1 MDSIF
6 SSRFVASEWIKQ
18 LPCGSGMED
27 CDFPEDALLPEIR
40 PESQAEI
47 NVAEFLNIKRADD
60 IHSEPSKSS
69 VDNEL
74 NPCWQ
79 DIYDADC
86 TMDSIF
92 SARFVPSEW
101 IKQLPCGSGM
111 QDCDFPED
119 ALLPEI
125 RPESYAEINV
135 TEFLNIKRADDSKL
149 NP

>member
-1 MDSIF
+1 MLRLLLILVLLSV
-6 SSRFVASEWIKQ
+6 SSSWVIHNR
-18 LPCGSGMED
+18 
-27 CDFPEDALLPEIR
+27 
-40 PESQAEI
+40 ESRLR
-47 NVAEFLNIKRADD
+47 NKLTVF
-60 IHSEPSKSS
+60 HSEPSDINI
-69 VDNEL
+69 DNEL

-111 QDCDFPED
+111 QDCDFPDD

-125 RPESYAEINV
+125 RHESHAEINV
-135 TEFLNIKRADDSKL
+135 IEFLNIKRVDDSKRTTS
-149 NP
+149 